1 MNTFCNLHKNFI
13 YISIAIFCFISSAEV
28 KTYSLKGKV
37 MDSDDNWL
45 NDVRI
50 FSKPLGIATQTD
62 PNGNFSFNFS
72 FSKELKPNKK
82 GVLAFLIFQKEGHND
97 RRVPIKSMD
106 FFSREKAL
114 TIKLQ
119 TKKIDPAIT
128 GYTTEMKHSKPLV
141 GNRKGTTVEFHVYIP
156 ESVKKVKAAFY
167 ISRHGMGT
175 LESPV
180 LRKFAEEEQVALVGM
195 LGDPVQ
201 RGVADVS
208 LIDEHIKKLAGMS
221 GHPELPNVPVMTFGH
236 SNGTGFAA
244 SWPRDRP
251 DRTIAWVSFHPGFS
265 DYLQFQNTEKVPCM
279 VMLGTVD
286 KYLINSRQDK
296 VVAKMRSSR
305 NAAMCSMMEGGVGH
319 GPVNSE
325 KVWTF
330 ITKFLK
336 STMYTRLL
344 DDGTL
349 KPVNIENGWLGEIY
363 NFEKGGQQL
372 LNIGPFNK
380 FKGEKSSANWFP
392 DKAFAEAW
400 QVYGNTKQK
409 K

>member
-1 MNTFCNLHKNFI
+1 MTNKFIFLLIATFCLIGNADTKS
-13 YISIAIFCFISSAEV
+13 Y
-28 KTYSLKGKV
+28 TLKGKV

-45 NDVRI
+45 NDVRV
-50 FSKPLGIATQTD
+50 FSKPLGISTQSD
-62 PNGNFSFNFS
+62 PNGNFSVTFS
-72 FSKELKPNKK
+72 LDKELKPNKK
-82 GVLAFLIFQKEGHND
+82 GVITFLVCQKEGHID
-97 RRVPIKSMD
+97 KRIAIKSMD
-106 FFSREKAL
+106 FFNREKAL
-114 TIKLQ
+114 TVKLQ
-119 TKKIDPAIT
+119 PKKIDPAIT
-128 GYTTEMKHSKPLV
+128 GFTTEMKHSKPIV
-141 GNRKGTTVEFHVYIP
+141 GNRKGTKAEFHVYIP

-201 RGVADVS
+201 RGVTNVS
-208 LIDEHIKKLAGMS
+208 LVDEHIKKLAELS
-221 GHPELPNVPVMTFGH
+221 GHPELTDAPIMTFGH

-251 DRTIAWVSFHPGFS
+251 EKVIAWVSFHPGFS
-265 DYLQFQNTEKVPCM
+265 DYLQFPNTEKVPCM

-286 KYLINSRQDK
+286 KYLLNSRQDK
-296 VVAKMRSSR
+296 VVAKMRSTR

-325 KVWTF
+325 AVWTF

-336 STMYTRLL
+336 ASMQSRLL
-344 DDGTL
+344 DDGSL
-349 KPVNIENGWLGEIY
+349 KPVNIESGFLGDIY

-372 LNIGPFNK
+372 LNVLPYND
-380 FKGEKSSANWFP
+380 FKGDKSTANWFP
-392 DKAFAEAW
+392 NKTFAEAW